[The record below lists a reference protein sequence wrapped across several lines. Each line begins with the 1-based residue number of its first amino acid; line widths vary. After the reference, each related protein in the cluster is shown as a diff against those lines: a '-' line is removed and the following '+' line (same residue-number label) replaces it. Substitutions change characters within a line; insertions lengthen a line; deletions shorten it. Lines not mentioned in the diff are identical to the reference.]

1 MTPSVPERQRTL
13 GSLLRLPYQALQS
26 RVYSALA
33 RRGFDDLRVAHS
45 VVFRHIDP
53 AGSRVTALAERAG
66 MTKQSMAYLVDA
78 LGASGYLKSVPDPA
92 DGRAKLAVLSA
103 RGKRAMTA
111 LVELSAQFEADLA
124 LRLGEVKLQQLRLL
138 LEEVADSFDPPAG
151 DSGD

>member
-1 MTPSVPERQRTL
+1 MTPSIPERQRTL
-13 GSLLRLPYQALQS
+13 GSLLRLPYQALQA
-26 RVYSALA
+26 RVYAALA

-78 LGASGYLKSVPDPA
+78 LVTSGYLKSVPDPA

-124 LRLGEVKLQQLRLL
+124 ARLGETKLQQLRVL
-138 LEEVADSFDPPAG
+138 LEEVADSFDAG